1 MGALMSDKTYPVTL
15 RRRHQG
21 VVDALEELQKPNG
34 DTEILHSAADEL
46 VIQFIRSLG
55 YDDIADAWQK
65 VPKWYA

>member
-1 MGALMSDKTYPVTL
+1 MNDKTYPVKL

-21 VVDALEELQKPNG
+21 VIDALEELQKPDG
-34 DTEILHSAADEL
+34 DVEHQHGEADGL
-46 VIQFIRSLG
+46 VIKFIRSLG

>member
-1 MGALMSDKTYPVTL
+1 MSDTTYPVKL
-15 RRRHQG
+15 RRRHQN
-21 VVDALEELQKPNG
+21 VVEALEELQNPNG
-34 DTEILHSAADEL
+34 DAEYQHGQADVI